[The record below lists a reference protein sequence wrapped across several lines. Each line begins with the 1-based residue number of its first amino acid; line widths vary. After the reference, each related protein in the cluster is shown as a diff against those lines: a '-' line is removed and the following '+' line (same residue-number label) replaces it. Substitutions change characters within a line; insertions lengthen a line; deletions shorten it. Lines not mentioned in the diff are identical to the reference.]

1 MRWLYRRVSG
11 TVPLQDPFLSWA
23 EWERVMCKAP
33 AVSGD
38 GSSVQPH
45 LRRSACVPLQ
55 PFSLAG
61 VTLPPSARRSVLS
74 RSMEFG
80 SLMLPCRKA
89 FVDRVS
95 WACHASKLHG
105 YRTCAT
111 ELTRGVDQSWCS
123 GCGKLFA
130 NPNRMKRHVFVTP
143 ACQEKWGSFRLD
155 GSLPKHPLHPSA
167 PPLQLPG
174 SQAVPGPSEEGTQV
188 PCLPALLEALLALED
203 SDDSQAWSA
212 IQDFIAPIAHLRTTV
227 TAWRTHPSAQ
237 AFAEEVAG
245 NMLLLLD
252 PDACCHVF
260 QGPKAPP
267 MRLDFTPPLSPLTYW
282 TCFASC
288 FWRGHRVFHH

>member
-1 MRWLYRRVSG
+1 MCTETGGSAHLWCYDVLTPRAGRPATLLRVERLRYLRQLSQAAPDTLWALVRHDTAYLNELREAMRWLYRRVSG

-38 GSSVQPH
+38 GSSMQPH

-80 SLMLPCRKA
+80 SLMH
-89 FVDRVS
+89 
-95 WACHASKLHG
+95 ACLAAKLLWIGSLGPAMQASCMMLHG
-105 YRTCAT
+105 YRTRAT

-130 NPNRMKRHVFVTP
+130 NPDRMKRHVFVTP
-143 ACQEKWGSFRLD
+143 ACQEKWGTFRLELD

-167 PPLQLPG
+167 PPLQLPDPKPFRRRH
-174 SQAVPGPSEEGTQV
+174 PGTMS
-188 PCLPALLEALLALED
+188 
-203 SDDSQAWSA
+203 
-212 IQDFIAPIAHLRTTV
+212 
-227 TAWRTHPSAQ
+227 PSAL
-237 AFAEEVAG
+237 G
-245 NMLLLLD
+245 
-252 PDACCHVF
+252 
-260 QGPKAPP
+260 GAP
-267 MRLDFTPPLSPLTYW
+267 RFGG
-282 TCFASC
+282 F
-288 FWRGHRVFHH
+288 